1 MKTKTA
7 KRVPVYS
14 LDLLKGIGAPR
25 IEALRAAG
33 FSTLRDLLFYLPKGH
48 LDRATVTPIA
58 QLAEGEHT
66 IRAKVRTLTVPRF
79 RRRVA
84 IAQAVLE
91 DDSGKVGAL
100 WFGRYDVKKRLA
112 PGVELL
118 LSGRVGHAKK
128 GGLQFH
134 NPDFEEIGG
143 EAEGIATGGIIPVYP
158 PIPGV
163 GQNTLRRAMKQAL
176 EVSAGVVKEY
186 LPPDAAKGTALPQ
199 ALHDIHF
206 AADTATLSRA
216 LPRWIFEEFFLYE
229 LAMALRRRAA
239 TRERGAGKIDVPPD
253 VDRRIRARLPF
264 SLTAAQERAVSEIRA
279 DLASGRP
286 MNRLLQGDVGSGKTA
301 VAFATMLA
309 AVAAG
314 GQAALL
320 VPTETLAEQH
330 CRTID
335 GWLKGSRT
343 ECVLLS
349 GSLKAAARRE
359 ALSQLA
365 DGSAHIAVGTHA
377 LIQPDVAF
385 SNLFLAVVDEQHR
398 FGVLQRAA
406 LAAKGE
412 RPHVLVMTAT
422 PIPRTLAITAF
433 GDLDVTTLD
442 ELPPGRTPVTT
453 RVVAAADL
461 QPVWE
466 DVRREIAAGR
476 QAFLVYPLVDASDRI
491 AAKSAIEMHEHLARD
506 VFPDLAVGL
515 LHGRLK
521 TEEKVAAMDAFRA
534 NRTKILVSTVVIE
547 VGVDVPNATVMIV
560 GNAERFG
567 LATLHQLR
575 GRIGRSTH
583 ASTCILAAGD
593 AGGDAMKRLRILEE
607 TQDGFRI
614 AEEDLRMRGP
624 GEFLGARQSGA
635 PEFHLADLVR
645 DAGVLVQARDSA
657 FDLISRDP
665 DLRRHPD
672 LRKHLLARLG
682 AKMGLAEIL

>member
-1 MKTKTA
+1 VKAKA
-7 KRVPVYS
+7 KRAPAVP
-14 LDLLKGIGAPR
+14 LEELKGLGAPR
-25 IEALRAAG
+25 IEAFREAG
-33 FSTLRDLLFYLPKGH
+33 FRSLQELLFYLPKGH
-48 LDRATVTPIA
+48 LDRATVTPVA
-58 QLAEGEHT
+58 QLVEGEHT
-66 IRAKVRTLTVPRF
+66 IRARVRSLTVPRF
-79 RRRVA
+79 GRRVA
-84 IAQAVLE
+84 MAQGILE
-91 DDSGKVGAL
+91 DDTGKIGAI

-118 LSGRVGHAKK
+118 VSGRVLTSKK
-128 GGLQFH
+128 GALQFH

-163 GQNTLRRAMKQAL
+163 GPNSLRRAMKQAL
-176 EVSAGVVKEY
+176 ELAAGSVEEY
-186 LPPDAAKGTALPQ
+186 LPADATQGATLPQ

-206 AADTATLSRA
+206 AADTGTLAGA

-239 TRERGAGKIDVPPD
+239 TGEPTGRIEITADVE
-253 VDRRIRARLPF
+253 RRIRARLPF
-264 SLTAAQERAVSEIRA
+264 KLTGAQDRALAAIGA

-330 CRTID
+330 FRTIR

-343 ECVLLS
+343 ECVLLT
-349 GSLKAAARRE
+349 GSLRTAERRE
-359 ALSQLA
+359 ALASLA
-365 DGSAHIAVGTHA
+365 DGTAHLAIGTHA
-377 LIQPDVAF
+377 LIEPRVVFSRLTVA
-385 SNLFLAVVDEQHR
+385 VIDEQHR
-398 FGVLQRAA
+398 FGVVQRAT

-453 RVVAAADL
+453 RVVAASDL
-461 QPVWE
+461 EPVWQE
-466 DVRREIAAGR
+466 IRREIAAGR
-476 QAFLVYPLVDASDRI
+476 QAFLVYPLVDASDRV
-491 AAKSAIEMHEHLARD
+491 AAKSAIEMHGHLARD

-515 LHGRLK
+515 LHGRMRP
-521 TEEKVAAMDAFRA
+521 EEKSAAMDAFRA
-534 NRTKILVSTVVIE
+534 NHTHVLVSTVVIE
-547 VGVDVPNATVMIV
+547 VGVDVPNATLMIV

-575 GRIGRSTH
+575 GRIGRSSH
-583 ASTCILAAGD
+583 ASKCFLAAGE
-593 AGGDAMKRLRILEE
+593 AGGDALKRLRILEE

-635 PEFHLADLVR
+635 PEFHLADLCR
-645 DAGVLVQARDSA
+645 DADILVNARDAA
-657 FDLISRDP
+657 FALVEADP
-665 DLRRHPD
+665 ELK
-672 LRKHLLARLG
+672 KHGPLKRQLLARLG
-682 AKMGLAEIL
+682 ERMGLVDIL

>member
-1 MKTKTA
+1 MRAKTKSA
-7 KRVPVYS
+7 PAPSV
-14 LDLLKGIGAPR
+14 DLLKGLGAPR

-33 FSTLRDLLFYLPKGH
+33 FTTLRALLFHLPKGH

-66 IRAKVRTLTVPRF
+66 VRAKVRSLTVPRF

-84 IAQAVLE
+84 IAQAVLGDE
-91 DDSGKVGAL
+91 TGKVGAV

-118 LSGRVGHAKK
+118 VSGRVGHGKK

-163 GQNTLRRAMKQAL
+163 GPNSLRRAMRQAL
-176 EVSAGVVKEY
+176 EIAGEKVTEY
-186 LPPDAAKGTALPQ
+186 LPEGAETAPLPG
-199 ALHDIHF
+199 ALADVHF
-206 AADTATLSRA
+206 PPDTAA
-216 LPRWIFEEFFLYE
+216 LERTRSRWIFEEFFLYE

-239 TRERGAGKIDVPPD
+239 TRLGGAGRIEAPPD

-264 SLTAAQERAVSEIRA
+264 ALTAAQERAVTEIHA

-330 CRTID
+330 FRTIS

-343 ECVLLS
+343 ECVLLT

-359 ALSQLA
+359 ALEHLGDGTAHLA
-365 DGSAHIAVGTHA
+365 IGTHA
-377 LIQPDVAF
+377 LIEPDVAF
-385 SNLFLAVVDEQHR
+385 RRLLVAVVDEQHR

-406 LAAKGE
+406 LAAKGD

-442 ELPPGRTPVTT
+442 ELPPGRTPVAT
-453 RVVAAADL
+453 RVVAASDL
-461 QPVWE
+461 DPVWHT
-466 DVRREIAAGR
+466 VRLEVAAGR
-476 QAFLVYPLVDASDRI
+476 QAFLVYPLVDASDRV
-491 AAKSAIEMHEHLARD
+491 AAKSAIEMHGHLSRE

-515 LHGRLK
+515 LHGRMK
-521 TEEKVAAMDAFRA
+521 SEEKASAMLAFRA
-534 NRTKILVSTVVIE
+534 NRTQVLVSTVVIE

-575 GRIGRSTH
+575 GRIGRSSH
-583 ASTCILAAGD
+583 PSKCFLAAGE
-593 AGGDAMKRLRILEE
+593 AGGDALKRLRILEE

-614 AEEDLRMRGP
+614 AEEDLRLRGP

-635 PEFHLADLVR
+635 PEFHLADLCR
-645 DAGVLVQARDSA
+645 DAEVLSRARDAA
-657 FDLISRDP
+657 FALVREDP
-665 DLRRHPD
+665 ELKRHP
-672 LRKHLLARLG
+672 LLKREILVRLG
-682 AKMGLAEIL
+682 DRMGLVDIL

>member
-1 MKTKTA
+1 MTA
-7 KRVPVYS
+7 EFPAS
-14 LDLLKGIGAPR
+14 LRKPQR
-25 IEALRAAG
+25 EALHAAG
-33 FSTLRDLLFYLPKGH
+33 LGTPRAMLFWLPKGH
-48 LDRATVTPIA
+48 LDRSTAMPVA

-66 IRAKVRTLTVPRF
+66 IRARVRSLTVPRF
-79 RRRVA
+79 RRRVP

-91 DDSGKVGAL
+91 DDTGKVGAV
-100 WFGRYDVKKRLA
+100 WFGRYDVKARLK

-118 LSGRVGHAKK
+118 VSGRVGMGKGKK
-128 GGLQFH
+128 PGLQFH

-143 EAEGIATGGIIPVYP
+143 EAEGLCTGGVIPVYP
-158 PIPGV
+158 AVKGV
-163 GQNTLRRAMKQAL
+163 GPNSLRRAVKEAL
-176 EVSAGVVKEY
+176 ELEGAKVAEY
-186 LPPDAAKGTALPQ
+186 LPDAARPGPPLPGALRDLHFPADSA
-199 ALHDIHF
+199 AL
-206 AADTATLSRA
+206 AAV

-239 TRERGAGKIDVPPD
+239 VREGGGRIEVPPD

-264 SLTAAQERAVSEIRA
+264 ALTAAQERAVAEIRA

-330 CRTID
+330 FRTLS

-343 ECVLLS
+343 ECVLLT

-359 ALSQLA
+359 ALARLA
-365 DGSAHIAVGTHA
+365 DGSAHVAVGTHA
-377 LIQPDVAF
+377 LIEPDVAF
-385 SNLFLAVVDEQHR
+385 RRLLVAVVDEQHR

-406 LAAKGE
+406 LAAKGD

-422 PIPRTLAITAF
+422 PIPRTLALTAF

-442 ELPPGRTPVTT
+442 ELPPGRTPVVTC
-453 RVVAAADL
+453 VLPADAL
-461 QPVWE
+461 QPVWD
-466 DVRREIAAGR
+466 DVRREVAAGR

-491 AAKSAIEMHEHLARD
+491 AAKSAIEMHEHLSRD

-515 LHGRLK
+515 LHGRMK
-521 TEEKVAAMDAFRA
+521 ADEKAAAMDAFRA
-534 NRTKILVSTVVIE
+534 SRTHVLVSTVVIE
-547 VGVDVPNATVMIV
+547 VGVDVPNATVMII

-575 GRIGRSTH
+575 GRIGRSKH
-583 ASTCILAAGD
+583 ASKCWLAAGD
-593 AGGDAMKRLRILEE
+593 AGGDALKRLRVLEE

-635 PEFHLADLVR
+635 PEFHLADLAR
-645 DAGVLVQARDSA
+645 DADVLVKAREAA
-657 FDLISRDP
+657 FGLVKADP
-665 DLRRHPD
+665 DLKKHPR
-672 LRKHLLARLG
+672 LRKEIATRLG
-682 AKMGLAEIL
+682 ERMGLGGIL

>member
-1 MKTKTA
+1 MKKGG
-7 KRVPVYS
+7 
-14 LDLLKGIGAPR
+14 LDLLKGLAAPR
-25 IEALRAAG
+25 LEALRKAG
-33 FSTLRDLLFYLPKGH
+33 LGTLRDLLFYLPKGH
-48 LDRATVTPIA
+48 LDRATVTPVA
-58 QLAEGEHT
+58 GLTEGEHT

-79 RRRVA
+79 RRRVP

-91 DDSGKVGAL
+91 DDTGTIGAV
-100 WFGRYDVKKRLA
+100 WFGRYDVKTRLA

-118 LSGRVGHAKK
+118 VSGRVGMGK
-128 GGLQFH
+128 GRKPALQFH

-143 EAEGIATGGIIPVYP
+143 EAEGISTGGIIPVYP
-158 PIPGV
+158 AIAGV
-163 GQNTLRRAMKQAL
+163 GPNSLRRAARQAL
-176 EVSAGVVKEY
+176 DLVGAEVREY
-186 LPPDAAKGTALPQ
+186 LPGDVACRLPEAL
-199 ALHDIHF
+199 AHIHF
-206 AADTATLSRA
+206 PPDSEALSRA
-216 LPRWIFEEFFLYE
+216 LPRWIYEEFFLYE

-239 TRERGAGKIDVPPD
+239 TCENTIAIHVTPD

-264 SLTAAQERAVSEIRA
+264 ALTGAQERAVAEIRA

-330 CRTID
+330 FRTVK

-343 ECVLLS
+343 ECVLLT

-359 ALSQLA
+359 ALERLA
-365 DGSAHIAVGTHA
+365 GGAAHIAIGTHA
-377 LIQPDVAF
+377 LIEPDVAF
-385 SNLFLAVVDEQHR
+385 EKLLVSVVDEQHR
-398 FGVLQRAA
+398 FGVMQRAA
-406 LAAKGE
+406 LAAKGS

-422 PIPRTLAITAF
+422 PIPRTLALTAF

-442 ELPPGRTPVTT
+442 ELPPGRTPVAT
-453 RVVAAADL
+453 RVVSAAELD
-461 QPVWE
+461 PVWQ
-466 DVRREIAAGR
+466 DIRREIAAGR

-491 AAKSAIEMHEHLARD
+491 AAQSAIEMHEHLTRD

-515 LHGRLK
+515 LHGRMK
-521 TEEKVAAMDAFRA
+521 PGEKAAAMDAFRT
-534 NRTKILVSTVVIE
+534 NNTHVLVSTVVIE
-547 VGVDVPNATVMIV
+547 VGVDVPNATVMLI

-575 GRIGRSTH
+575 GRIGRSSH
-583 ASTCILAAGD
+583 ASKCFLAAGE

-635 PEFHLADLVR
+635 PEFHLANLSRDADVLVR
-645 DAGVLVQARDSA
+645 ARDAA
-657 FDLISRDP
+657 FELVKKDP
-665 DLRRHPD
+665 ELKKHKPLRTELLRR
-672 LRKHLLARLG
+672 LG
-682 AKMGLAEIL
+682 DRMGLAGIL